1 MVVFVIDLS
10 FNEQTENF
18 LNLASSGYVFKFK
31 TTLEK
36 IDPSHDEVGQKDIS
50 LTKTLLSAIGGK
62 SFYRILMW
70 TGGASFH
77 PVSSCIIKKEPK
89 KFRKLI
95 NADMVAF
102 VKQTLLYDW
111 ILVGADP
118 ETKNAFYYFLDAK
131 DRVERLERISTVSRN
146 EKWSCPVDLKDFHVQ
161 FGKRHHSMFLRCL
174 RRRTHTIQDKVCR
187 EEIEY
192 VIDELENDMTKGTA
206 EFNVS
211 LDGKDNDFSRAIQ
224 RRGIWDYIHSKQI
237 EYTSQY
243 NEMRGKTNS
252 MFKFAIS
259 NGILSGWKLTSL
271 LGSSYNMM
279 VTTLLSSLGLPIFQ
293 NFPSDLVVQGDDTHF
308 KTRYLMHSLY
318 HFSMVNSIGKVAH
331 TKKQFISS
339 RYTEFLKAI
348 YDMKERRNHYIPAR
362 MITSLCYEKEN
373 TPVSKDRKAWPK
385 DIVDNWNLF
394 LVRIPDDA
402 RRNYII
408 NRGYPRSAFKSR
420 FKLSGVNVDF
430 LEQYFSNPPRLSQY
444 LLGPLTR
451 LEDIVEEDGTIKQGR
466 QWMRCVV
473 KEFPR
478 VFQKRHESNSSSW
491 VGITDL
497 SKMLSN
503 EITRQINQAEENQIT
518 INCDVDTLSDY
529 FVGKLSEMVDE
540 YKLPQGELV
549 EFHFSKLL
557 IKEREKYQK
566 ILSQQSVIEE
576 LIYFYLDAYLND
588 FNIMTPFS
596 ALIIISDDL
605 TRFIYS
611 KLKQTL
617 EDLDDKVAD
626 RKIFEAM
633 KVVSGSAR
641 GFTVEQYD
649 ILTQRMD
656 SKLLFK
662 FFNCATYGPSTT
674 RYLYNDEYLGLVSH
688 ILTAAFP
695 IILYI
700 MFGKNFLNV
709 SVEEQ
714 QGAYSDLMMVFIE
727 IWVRKNWHVVD
738 NKIRSWYRMK
748 ISRKERDQYIVG

>member
-1 MVVFVIDLS
+1 
-10 FNEQTENF
+10 
-18 LNLASSGYVFKFK
+18 
-31 TTLEK
+31 
-36 IDPSHDEVGQKDIS
+36 
-50 LTKTLLSAIGGK
+50 
-62 SFYRILMW
+62 
-70 TGGASFH
+70 
-77 PVSSCIIKKEPK
+77 
-89 KFRKLI
+89 
-95 NADMVAF
+95 MVAF

-111 ILVGADP
+111 IVVAADS
-118 ETKNAFYYFLDAK
+118 ETKNSFYYFLDCK

-161 FGKRHHSMFLRCL
+161 FGKRHHNMFLRCL
-174 RRRTHTIQDKVCR
+174 RRRTNTIQDRVCR

-192 VIDELENDMTKGTA
+192 VIDELENDMIKGTA

-224 RRGIWDYIHSKQI
+224 RKGIWDYINSKQI
-237 EYTSQY
+237 EYTWQY
-243 NEMRGKTNS
+243 NELRGKTNS

-279 VTTLLSSLGLPIFQ
+279 LNTLLSSIGLPIFQ
-293 NFPSDLVVQGDDTHF
+293 NFPSDLIVQGDDTHF

-394 LVRIPDDA
+394 LIRIPDEA

-408 NRGYPRSAFKSR
+408 NRGYARNAFRTR
-420 FKLSGVNVDF
+420 FKLSGVNADF

-444 LLGPLTR
+444 LLGPLTK
-451 LEDIVEEDGTIKQGR
+451 LDDIIEEDGTFKMNR

-478 VFQKRHESNSSSW
+478 VFQKKQEPNTATW
-491 VGITDL
+491 VGVADL
-497 SKMLSN
+497 SKTLAA
-503 EITRQINQAEENQIT
+503 EITRELNHTEEEPIT
-518 INCDVDTLSDY
+518 IDCDVDALSDY
-529 FVGKLSEMVDE
+529 FVAKLSEGVDE
-540 YKLPQGELV
+540 YRLPTGELV

-566 ILSQQSVIEE
+566 ILQQQAVIEE
-576 LIYFYLDAYLND
+576 LVYFYLDAYLND
-588 FNIMTPFS
+588 FNIVTPFS
-596 ALIIISDDL
+596 ALVIISDDL
-605 TRFIYS
+605 SRYIYS

-617 EDLDDKVAD
+617 EDLNDKVSD
-626 RKIFEAM
+626 RRIFEAM
-633 KVVSGSAR
+633 KTVSGSAR
-641 GFTVEQYD
+641 GFSVEHYD
-649 ILTQRMD
+649 ILNGRVD

-662 FFNCATYGPSTT
+662 FFNCSTYGPSTT

-688 ILTAAFP
+688 MLTSAFP

-700 MFGKNFLNV
+700 LLGKNFLNV
-709 SVEEQ
+709 SLEEP
-714 QGAYSDLMMVFIE
+714 QGAYCDLLIVFIE

-738 NKIRSWYRMK
+738 NKIRAWYRMK